1 MKTKRKLKN
10 NPRLKFRK
18 TDILTVVAAA
28 GVVATF
34 VLTIRDTHKAEKKL
48 DELKEEI
55 EEPTAK
61 EIIKETAPCYAPSLA
76 VAGATMFFIFGSNHI
91 NHKQQLSLISAYTLA
106 HGQYAR
112 YRDKVKDIY
121 GQEAHERIL
130 DSLAVEKA
138 KEVHL
143 SAPNLVEN
151 SVRTI
156 DTDEETRLFY
166 DSYLNRYFESTLT
179 AVMEAEYH
187 LNRNY
192 VLGGFANV
200 YEWCEFLGI
209 DAPEGA
215 DYKGW
220 DIYGEHDGIFWID
233 FEHHITKLGDD
244 LECVVID
251 MIFEPCDMDMER
263 YRMVLRSDI

>member
-55 EEPTAK
+55 EEPTTK

-76 VAGATMFFIFGSNHI
+76 VAGATMFFIFGSNYI

-138 KEVHL
+138 KEVNL
-143 SAPNLVEN
+143 EAPSVVEN
-151 SVRTI
+151 AGRSV
-156 DTDEETRLFY
+156 DSDEETRLFY
-166 DSYLNRYFESTLT
+166 DSYLNRYFEAPLT
-179 AVMEAEYH
+179 AVMDAEYH

-192 VLGGFANV
+192 TLRGRASI

-209 DAPEGA
+209 EAPDGA
-215 DYKGW
+215 DYIGW
-220 DIYGEHDGIFWID
+220 DMCGEHDGIYWVD
-233 FEHHITKLGDD
+233 FEHHMTNIGQNLDD
-244 LECVVID
+244 YLECIVID
-251 MIFEPCDMDMER
+251 MIFEPCDF
-263 YRMVLRSDI
+263 RMSEIDE